1 MAKVNYYT
9 TDRKLIFKRLLY
21 LSKNYQ
27 GVKIPPIN
35 TPILSLHD
43 TKINNVRTVVLE
55 YENRKE
61 IFTLISRNYYG
72 KVEES

>member
-1 MAKVNYYT
+1 MVKVNYYT

-21 LSKNYQ
+21 LSKNYL

-61 IFTLISRNYYG
+61 IFTLVSRNYYG

>member
-1 MAKVNYYT
+1 MSKINYYT

-21 LSKNYQ
+21 LQKNYN
-27 GVKIPPIN
+27 GVSIPPIDS
-35 TPILSLHD
+35 PIISLHD

-61 IFTLISRNYYG
+61 IFTLTSRNYYG

>member
-21 LSKNYQ
+21 LSKNYL
-27 GVKIPPIN
+27 GVKIPSIN

-61 IFTLISRNYYG
+61 IFTLVSRNYYG